1 MIVVVCIREHSCS
14 GQSSVP
20 IQFTCGWEGRGQAM
34 EHTTSRCEDHLLDV
48 QVESLHECVNLQ
60 LEEWKIVIKKDIQD
74 MVMELNRH
82 IWGLFQAEL
91 AVLREELQRVKKDR
105 EGEGVGDLMGLSSS
119 NTVRRKCGRSRGRS
133 RVRKV
138 VSVVPPGVWQQTV
151 SINAASSSCD
161 YVGINHHNAGQAA
174 LAQMNKIDRGL
185 DYAAQLCNRSAVADF
200 PEACHN
206 EFGYLLFTSTEQSP
220 SKRVNGALL
229 ATAAEVA
236 QHQSDPLMPRFVD
249 LSALSCSTWNENG
262 AETDD
267 LSPGFVQEVLG
278 RGKHEKRQEIIQCV
292 KRESSYYEYALMRD
306 RGEEI
311 PCVVPGTPDPND
323 ETISKRKWEAL
334 VSKWRAALRQLQKI
348 RNEASDDSAEQ

>member
-1 MIVVVCIREHSCS
+1 MD
-14 GQSSVP
+14 
-20 IQFTCGWEGRGQAM
+20 
-34 EHTTSRCEDHLLDV
+34 HTTNRCEDHLLDV
-48 QVESLHECVNLQ
+48 QVESSHECVNLQ

-82 IWGLFQAEL
+82 IWGVFQAEL
-91 AVLREELQRVKKDR
+91 AVLREELKRVKKHR

-138 VSVVPPGVWQQTV
+138 VSVVPPGVWQQSV

-161 YVGINHHNAGQAA
+161 YVGINHRSAGQAA
-174 LAQMNKIDRGL
+174 LAQMSKIDRGL
-185 DYAAQLCNRSAVADF
+185 DYAARLCNRAAVTDF
-200 PEACHN
+200 PEPCYN

-236 QHQSDPLMPRFVD
+236 QHQADPLMPRFVD
-249 LSALSCSTWNENG
+249 LSALSYSTWNVNR

-267 LSPGFVQEVLG
+267 LSPGFVQEDLG
-278 RGKHEKRQEIIQCV
+278 RGKHEKRQEIIQNF
-292 KRESSYYEYALMRD
+292 KLQSPYIEYKLMRD

-323 ETISKRKWEAL
+323 ETISKRKWEAS
-334 VSKWRAALRQLQKI
+334 VSKWRAALRQLEKI